1 MIIILSTECTQEQK
15 EAIEDY
21 IRSCNGRVVEAP
33 GETRNVLGVIG
44 TEHTV
49 DRDVVSGYPGVA
61 RIVPITQP
69 YKLAGK
75 DLHKEDTQIAVNGT
89 NGVQLTLGCG
99 AVGVIAGPCTVESR
113 DQIVEAAHAVKEAG
127 ATALRGGAYK
137 PRTSPYSFQG
147 LKEKG
152 LEYLAEARK
161 ETGLPI
167 VTEALGVDH
176 LDHVAEVA
184 DVVQIGARNMQNFPL
199 LTAAGRQP
207 KPVLLKRGLAC
218 TLDEFLLAA
227 EYIMVE
233 GNHNVILCE
242 RGIRTF
248 EGEVRFT
255 LALAAIPL
263 LREKTH
269 LPIIVDPSHG
279 TGRAALVGP
288 MSRAAIA
295 AGADGLLIE
304 VHPNPKVARIDG
316 AQSVTCTEFSDIM
329 EKVTAISRC
338 MGRSGL

>member
-1 MIIILSTECTQEQK
+1 MIIILDTGCTEEQK
-15 EAIEDY
+15 QAIEDY
-21 IRSCNGRVVEAP
+21 VASCQARVVEAP

-44 TEHTV
+44 TAHTV
-49 DRDVVSGYPGVA
+49 DRDVVGGYPGVA
-61 RIVPITQP
+61 RVVPITEP

-75 DLHKEDTQIAVNGT
+75 GLQKQDTRITVRGE
-89 NGVQLTLGCG
+89 NGVHLSLGQD

-113 DQIVEAAHAVKEAG
+113 EQIVEAAHAVKAAG

-152 LEYLAEARK
+152 LEYLAEARSQ
-161 ETGLPI
+161 TGLPI
-167 VTEALGVDH
+167 VTEALGTDH
-176 LDHVAEVA
+176 LDAVAEVA

-199 LTAAGRQP
+199 LSAAGRLS

-263 LREKTH
+263 LRERTH

-279 TGRAALVGP
+279 TGRASLVGP

-295 AGADGLLIE
+295 AGADGLLVE
-304 VHPNPKVARIDG
+304 VHPDPVLARIDG
-316 AQSVTCTEFSDIM
+316 AQSITCSDFQSMM
-329 EKVTAISRC
+329 EDVKAISRC
-338 MGRSGL
+338 MGRTGL